1 VNPITSF
8 IKRYPQV
15 VFWAIAYIVNWGGW
29 IMYMLFPSDLWQ
41 LAIWGIALGGLFVT
55 AVADGRSGVKEYF
68 SRIVRWRVGVQW
80 YAVALLL
87 PLAIRFAALGLNILS
102 GAEMTASFQLPPWSE
117 FAAAFL
123 FIFFTISLGEEPG
136 IRDFS
141 LPRFMNARSAIAASL
156 VIGVLHAIWH
166 LPLFVFAG
174 DPPII
179 IVMII
184 AGSVVFTWLFN
195 NTKGSV
201 LLAMLFHASVDVW
214 TPLFN
219 PLFSGADAQRQTLW
233 LVGLYL
239 AFAVLITILTGRE
252 LGRKPR
258 RTMEAIPAD
267 QPLAA
272 K

>member
-1 VNPITSF
+1 MNSITSF
-8 IKRYPQV
+8 IRRYPQA

-29 IMYMLFPSDLWQ
+29 ILYMFFPSDLWQ

-55 AVADGRSGVKEYF
+55 AVADGRSGVGEYL
-68 SRIVRWRVGVQW
+68 SRIVRWRVGIQW

-87 PLAIRFAALGLNILS
+87 PLAVRFAALGLNILS
-102 GAEMTASFQLPPWSE
+102 GAEMTAGFQLPPWSD
-117 FAAAFL
+117 FAAGFL

-136 IRDFS
+136 FRGFS
-141 LPRFMNARSAIAASL
+141 LPRFMNTRSALAASL
-156 VIGVLHAIWH
+156 IIGVLHAIWH

-184 AGSVVFTWLFN
+184 AGAIVFTWLFN

-219 PLFSGADAQRQTLW
+219 PLFSGADAQRQTIW
-233 LVGLYL
+233 LVALYAAL
-239 AFAVLITILTGRE
+239 AVLLVLLTSKE
-252 LGRKPR
+252 LGRKPDMAAQR
-258 RTMEAIPAD
+258 LAAD
-267 QPLAA
+267 QPLGAD
-272 K
+272 